1 MAKDE
6 TEAVKW
12 YRKAAEQ
19 GVALAQT
26 DLGNCYLN
34 GIGVSKD
41 GTEAMKW
48 FRTAADQGF
57 GQAAFIIAECYR
69 YGEGA
74 PGRSG
79 RRQVVPQG
87 G

>member
-1 MAKDE
+1 M
-6 TEAVKW
+6 
-12 YRKAAEQ
+12 
-19 GVALAQT
+19 ALAQT

-69 YGEGA
+69 YGGR